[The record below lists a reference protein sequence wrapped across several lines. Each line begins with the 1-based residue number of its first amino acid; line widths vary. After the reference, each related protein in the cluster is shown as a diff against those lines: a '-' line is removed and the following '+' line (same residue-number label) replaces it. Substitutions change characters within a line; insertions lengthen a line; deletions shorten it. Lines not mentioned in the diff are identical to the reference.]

1 MTERE
6 EPDMVYEKL
15 VDFLSNQLGIDPS
28 EIRPE
33 SNVIEDLGA
42 DSLDLVEM
50 LTEMESEYD
59 IIITDERARELMTVG
74 EIAEFLEEL
83 IKK

>member
-1 MTERE
+1 
-6 EPDMVYEKL
+6 MVFDKL
-15 VDFLSNQLGIDPS
+15 CEFLSNQLGIDPE

-59 IIITDERARELMTVG
+59 IIITDERARELTTVG
-74 EIAEFLEEL
+74 EIAQFLEEL
-83 IKK
+83 INK

>member
-1 MTERE
+1 
-6 EPDMVYEKL
+6 MVYDKL
-15 VDFLSNQLGIDPS
+15 CDFLSGQLGIDPS

-33 SNVIEDLGA
+33 TNIIEDLGA

-50 LTEMESEYD
+50 LTEMESEYN
-59 IIITDERARELMTVG
+59 IIITDERARELTTVG

-83 IKK
+83 INK

>member
-1 MTERE
+1 MI
-6 EPDMVYEKL
+6 YEKL
-15 VDFLSNQLGIDPS
+15 RTFLSEQLGIDPAD
-28 EIRPE
+28 IRPE
-33 SNVIEDLGA
+33 SNVIDDLGA

-59 IIITDERARELMTVG
+59 IIITDERVRELTTVG

-83 IKK
+83 INK

>member
-1 MTERE
+1 MI
-6 EPDMVYEKL
+6 YQKL
-15 VDFLSNQLGIDPS
+15 CSFLSDQLGIDPTD
-28 EIRPE
+28 IRPE
-33 SNVIEDLGA
+33 SKVIDDLGA

-59 IIITDERARELMTVG
+59 IVITDERVRELTTVG
-74 EIAEFLEEL
+74 EIAEFLEGL

>member
-1 MTERE
+1 MI
-6 EPDMVYEKL
+6 YQKL
-15 VDFLSNQLGIDPS
+15 CAFLSDQLGIDPTD
-28 EIRPE
+28 IRPE
-33 SNVIEDLGA
+33 SKVIDDLGA

-59 IIITDERARELMTVG
+59 IVITDERVRELTTVG
-74 EIAEFLEEL
+74 EIAEFLEGL

>member
-1 MTERE
+1 MI
-6 EPDMVYEKL
+6 YEKL
-15 VDFLSNQLGIDPS
+15 RSFLSNQLGIDPS

-33 SNVIEDLGA
+33 SRVIDDLGA

-59 IIITDERARELMTVG
+59 IIITDEHARELSTVG
-74 EIAEFLEEL
+74 EIAEFLEGL
-83 IKK
+83 INE

>member
-1 MTERE
+1 M
-6 EPDMVYEKL
+6 YEKIRS
-15 VDFLSNQLGIDPS
+15 FLSEQLGIDPA

-50 LTEMESEYD
+50 LTEMENEYN
-59 IIITDERARELMTVG
+59 IIITDERVRELTTVG
-74 EIAEFLEEL
+74 EIANFLEEL

>member
-1 MTERE
+1 
-6 EPDMVYEKL
+6 MVYDKICE
-15 VDFLSNQLGIDPS
+15 FLSNQLGIDAA

-33 SNVIEDLGA
+33 SNVIDDLGA

-59 IIITDERARELMTVG
+59 IIITDERIRELTTVG
-74 EIAEFLEEL
+74 EIAKFLEEL
-83 IKK
+83 INK

>member
-1 MTERE
+1 MI
-6 EPDMVYEKL
+6 YEKL
-15 VDFLSNQLGIDPS
+15 RSFLSNQLGIDPE

-50 LTEMESEYD
+50 LTEMENEYN
-59 IIITDERARELMTVG
+59 IIITDERVRELTTVG
-74 EIAEFLEEL
+74 EIANFLEEL
-83 IKK
+83 VKK

>member
-1 MTERE
+1 
-6 EPDMVYEKL
+6 MVYDKIR
-15 VDFLSNQLGIDPS
+15 DFLSNQLGIDPS

-33 SNVIEDLGA
+33 SKVIDDLGA

-50 LTEMESEYD
+50 LTEMENEYN
-59 IIITDERARELMTVG
+59 IIITDERVRELTTVG
-74 EIAEFLEEL
+74 EIASFLEEL

>member
-1 MTERE
+1 
-6 EPDMVYEKL
+6 MVYDKICE
-15 VDFLSNQLGIDPS
+15 FLSNQLGIDPS

-33 SNVIEDLGA
+33 SNVIDDLGA
-42 DSLDLVEM
+42 DSLDLVEL

-59 IIITDERARELMTVG
+59 IMITDERIRELTTVG
-74 EIAEFLEEL
+74 EIAGFLEEL

>member
-1 MTERE
+1 
-6 EPDMVYEKL
+6 MVYDKL
-15 VDFLSNQLGIDPS
+15 CEFLSNQLGIDPA
-28 EIRPE
+28 EIRPD
-33 SNVIEDLGA
+33 SKVIDDLGA

-59 IIITDERARELMTVG
+59 IIITDEHARELTTVG
-74 EIAEFLEEL
+74 EIAEFLEGL

>member
-1 MTERE
+1 
-6 EPDMVYEKL
+6 MVFDKL
-15 VDFLSNQLGIDPS
+15 CEFLSNQLGIDPA

-59 IIITDERARELMTVG
+59 IIITDERARELTTVG
-74 EIAEFLEEL
+74 EIAQFLEGL
-83 IKK
+83 INK

>member
-1 MTERE
+1 
-6 EPDMVYEKL
+6 MVYEKL

-59 IIITDERARELMTVG
+59 IIITDERARELVTVG

>member
-1 MTERE
+1 
-6 EPDMVYEKL
+6 MVYEKMR
-15 VDFLSNQLGIDPS
+15 DFLSNQLGVDPS

-33 SNVIEDLGA
+33 TNIIEDLGA

-50 LTEMESEYD
+50 LSEMENEYN
-59 IIITDERARELMTVG
+59 IIITDERIRELTTVG
-74 EIAEFLEEL
+74 EVAAFLEEL